1 MKNDHWKL
9 PAEIAGSTKLTGNEK
24 ILYAYLLTGR
34 ATSADPNTQAIAET
48 CGVDKTTT
56 LLSIK
61 GLERAKLIKVTRT
74 TARKLKR
81 MHKIEVLRKKPGR
94 STGRKKK
101 RK

>member
-1 MKNDHWKL
+1 MKNDNWKL

-24 ILYAYLLTGR
+24 ILYAYLLTDR
-34 ATSADPNTQAIAET
+34 AAPAGPNTQAVAEI

-74 TARKLKR
+74 KARKLKR
-81 MHKIEVLRKKPGR
+81 MLKIEVLRKKTGR
-94 STGRKKK
+94 SAGRKKK